1 MAYAVDRKMY
11 LTELFANSPI
21 VTFSNEKGVE
31 RLEKLSA
38 MKSAQNDRPSP
49 YRWLLIR
56 FLLS

>member
-1 MAYAVDRKMY
+1 VIIEPADESAYKKSSENTAPKVWR
-11 LTELFANSPI
+11 

-49 YRWLLIR
+49 YRWL
-56 FLLS
+56 